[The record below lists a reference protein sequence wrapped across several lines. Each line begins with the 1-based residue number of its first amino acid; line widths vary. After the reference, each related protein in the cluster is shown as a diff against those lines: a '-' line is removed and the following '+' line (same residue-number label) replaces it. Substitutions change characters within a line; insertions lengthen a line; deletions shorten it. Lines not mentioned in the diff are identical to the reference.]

1 MNIQEGKEEIKRTL
15 RAYIHR
21 EAKRGEAQIQ
31 IPLEKQRPVLLIGP
45 PGIGKTAIMAQIAE
59 EEQIGFVSYTM
70 THHTRQSAIGL
81 PVLKEKEYGGKWYSV
96 TEYTMSEIVASIYDC
111 IKRTGKNTGI
121 LFIDEINCVS
131 ETLAPMMLQ
140 LLQNKTFG
148 SHPIPEGWLIVGA
161 GNPPEYNKSVRE
173 MDIVTLDRVK
183 YMNIEADLEIW
194 QKYAAERKVHASIC
208 TFLTVYPQYF
218 YQMEQSG
225 LERSF
230 VTARGWEDLSCI
242 VYAYEEMGEMVTE
255 MLISQYVHHRSAARE
270 FCLFYELFHQ
280 YEREY
285 QNHYPADT
293 QENRQRLGKA
303 GAGECMAVASV
314 LAAQAAELAKNWE
327 QSWRWNKQMRQTAEL
342 VLGKWQEGS
351 LHQIIDEEISWRK
364 KALAVKIQHGV
375 AGIEEQEKEER
386 LLGFLEEWGQEAQ
399 RACCTDKQTAQDI
412 LERKLDSGQE
422 EKYIGQMEQCINGA
436 YHLLEEAAVGAAK
449 LYFTETLTGH
459 PSCSQFLV
467 EHPQEMFSRQS
478 KELLLSRREEELRRK
493 LKETRVL

>member
-1 MNIQEGKEEIKRTL
+1 MNIQEAKEEIKRTL
-15 RAYIHR
+15 RAYTR
-21 EAKRGEAQIQ
+21 KERDGGKGQIQ

-59 EEQIGFVSYTM
+59 EEQTGFVSYTM

-81 PVLKEKEYGGKWYSV
+81 PVLKEKEYGGKRYSV

-111 IKRTGKNTGI
+111 MERTGRTAGI

-131 ETLAPMMLQ
+131 ETLAPVMLQ

-183 YMNIEADLEIW
+183 YMNLEADLEIW
-194 QKYAAERKVHASIC
+194 QKYAAERNVHASIC

-218 YQMEQSG
+218 YQMEHSG
-225 LERSF
+225 QERFF

-242 VYAYEEMGEMVTE
+242 LYAYEKMGETVTE
-255 MLISQYVHHRSAARE
+255 VLIGQYVHHRAAARE

-280 YEREY
+280 YEGEY
-285 QNHYPADT
+285 RNQYPADT
-293 QENRQRLGKA
+293 QENRRRLGEA

-314 LAAQAAELAKNWE
+314 LAAQAAGLAESWDQSRHLHRQMGQAAE
-327 QSWRWNKQMRQTAEL
+327 Q
-342 VLGKWQEGS
+342 VLGKWQGGS
-351 LHQIIDEEISWRK
+351 LHQIIQEEINWRQ

-375 AGIEEQEKEER
+375 SGVEEQMEEETM
-386 LLGFLEEWGQEAQ
+386 LGFLQEWGQEAQ
-399 RACCTDKQTAQDI
+399 WVHCTDRQTAERL
-412 LERKLDSGQE
+412 LEQKLAGRKE
-422 EKYIGQMEQCINGA
+422 EKQIGQMEQCINGA
-436 YHLLEEAAVGAAK
+436 YHLLEGAAVGAAK
-449 LYFTETLTGH
+449 LYFTAALTSH
-459 PSCSQFLV
+459 SACSRFLT
-467 EHPQEMFSRQS
+467 EHPLEMFARQS
-478 KELLLSRREEELRRK
+478 GELLLSRREAELRRK
-493 LKETRVL
+493 LEETRVL